1 MSKTAT
7 IILIM
12 VAALVFMGV
21 GFAVGQIVQAAINTP
36 GSADD
41 PLVTQSYVDTTV
53 GQRIAQ
59 MQTTMDELEAKVIA
73 LGGGSVT
80 TTAPPVTSA
89 PTTPTSVPTA
99 PTTAPPSTQKV
110 VVNSET
116 VYVRKDAGTTFD
128 RLDGRDVVVKG
139 DKLDYLGSKPDASGA
154 IWYNVRLANGK
165 EGWVAGWLTALE

>member
-110 VVNSET
+110 VVTGST
-116 VYVRKDAGTTFD
+116 VNVRADAGTTFE
-128 RLDGRDVVVKG
+128 RIGSVAQG
-139 DKLDYLGSKPDASGA
+139 DKLDYLDTKTTADGV
-154 IWYNVRLANGK
+154 WYKVKLSDGK
-165 EGWVAGWLTALE
+165 EGWVAGHLVKLE